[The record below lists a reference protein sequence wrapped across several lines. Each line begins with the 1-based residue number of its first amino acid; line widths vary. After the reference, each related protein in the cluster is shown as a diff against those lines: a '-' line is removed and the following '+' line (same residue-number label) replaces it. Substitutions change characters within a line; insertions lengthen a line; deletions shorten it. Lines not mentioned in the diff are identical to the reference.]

1 MNITARDQAEFVASR
16 IPSRRIGTDE
26 DMQGVAIY
34 LASRAGDYAV
44 GITVAV
50 DGGVTFASLGV

>member
-1 MNITARDQAEFVASR
+1 MRDLKF
-16 IPSRRIGTDE
+16 IPAGRIGTAE
-26 DMQGVAIY
+26 DMQGIAIY

-50 DGGVTFASLGV
+50 DGGVTYAQLSI